1 MKVLKGILK
10 EEEARLKEAGG
21 SYEREIAKLPRGSI
35 QLKRIKE
42 RDYAYRAY
50 RKGARV
56 VYEYLGDL
64 KAEELKG
71 VKQKIELRRRYE
83 GKLREVRENL
93 REVRRMVRD

>member
-1 MKVLKGILK
+1 MSVLKGVLK
-10 EEEARLKEAGG
+10 EEEARLKEARGG
-21 SYEREIAKLPRGSI
+21 YEREIAKLPKGSI

-50 RKGARV
+50 RKGRRV

-64 KAEELKG
+64 KPEELKN

-83 GKLREVRENL
+83 ANLRKVRENL
-93 REVRRMVRD
+93 REVRRMVRV

>member
-1 MKVLKGILK
+1 MKVLRGIIK
-10 EEEARLKEAGG
+10 EEEVRLKEAGG
-21 SYEREIAKLPRGSI
+21 SYEREIARLPKGSI

-42 RDYAYRAY
+42 REYAYRAY
-50 RKGARV
+50 RKGERV

-64 KAEELKG
+64 KPEELKG
-71 VKQKIELRRRYE
+71 VRKKIELRRRYE

>member
-21 SYEREIAKLPRGSI
+21 SYEREIAKLPKGSL

-50 RKGARV
+50 RQGERV

-64 KAEELKG
+64 KPEELKG

-83 GKLREVRENL
+83 GKLREVRKNL
-93 REVRRMVRD
+93 REVRRMVRG

>member
-21 SYEREIAKLPRGSI
+21 SYEREIAKLPKGSI
-35 QLKRIKE
+35 HLKRIKE

-50 RKGARV
+50 RKGKRV

-64 KAEELKG
+64 KPAELKG
-71 VKQKIELRRRYE
+71 VKEKVELRRRYE
-83 GKLREVRENL
+83 GKLREVRKNL

>member
-10 EEEARLKEAGG
+10 EEEERLKEAEG
-21 SYEREIAKLPRGSI
+21 SYECEIAKLPKGSV

-42 RDYAYRAY
+42 RDYPYRAY
-50 RKGARV
+50 RKGERV

-64 KAEELKG
+64 NPEELKG

-83 GKLREVRENL
+83 EKLREVRVNL
-93 REVRRMVRD
+93 KEVKRMIRD